1 MSTGSNSLI
10 QLLATPSSATA
21 STTTTAAVAVGTT
34 AQNRDFSSRFQ
45 QQCRTAEKTSST
57 SAADR
62 SDAAT
67 RSASASSQTSTADRS
82 SASSSATRPTSS
94 KTVSDKADT
103 PDQPASDGSDT
114 SVSGDSADT
123 PLTVA
128 PLTLNDGL
136 AVFGNLDQN
145 LLQLEMTASTAT
157 VGMSPTAQTAAGVS
171 PAAVA
176 AGEVSA
182 TVVSGTGVPATAAAL
197 QQQLSQETGVE
208 IYSLTVT
215 ANSGT
220 GKTSTAAGT
229 NVQCTANAVINTTAA
244 AAGSNGS
251 TAAAT
256 STGTENGTVV
266 IDSSSQ
272 KDLLKSLDND
282 LHSAALR
289 SHANAKGDNPT
300 EQSSTAANGS
310 IKTAVTSAILGEPEK
325 KSASTTSDSATEA
338 HSALLHAASSAN
350 ASDTTANGLTTL
362 LGTAGTPAFTS
373 AAERVTEVEQILDQI
388 KSNLPLSAA
397 ADGSSGNGVK
407 IDFNAGSL
415 GRIQMQMQQQGN
427 TIQVT
432 ISANSD
438 SAQQQ
443 LLDQQQNMAQT
454 LRNLGYQDLSVI
466 INNQRQQQQQRSF
479 QQQSQTAGNE
489 DIDNVKL
496 GSDTQEDDLL
506 ELLTA
511 T

>member
-10 QLLATPSSATA
+10 QLLATPSSATV
-21 STTTTAAVAVGTT
+21 STTTTAVAVGTT

-67 RSASASSQTSTADRS
+67 TSSSTASQTSTAAATDRTGT
-82 SASSSATRPTSS
+82 AATTTAT
-94 KTVSDKADT
+94 KQTATETESDKSDKSVAAD
-103 PDQPASDGSDT
+103 SDT
-114 SVSGDSADT
+114 S
-123 PLTVA
+123 LTVA

-157 VGMSPTAQTAAGVS
+157 VGMSPTAQTAA
-171 PAAVA
+171 A

-289 SHANAKGDNPT
+289 SHANAKSDNPT

-362 LGTAGTPAFTS
+362 PGTAGTPAFTS